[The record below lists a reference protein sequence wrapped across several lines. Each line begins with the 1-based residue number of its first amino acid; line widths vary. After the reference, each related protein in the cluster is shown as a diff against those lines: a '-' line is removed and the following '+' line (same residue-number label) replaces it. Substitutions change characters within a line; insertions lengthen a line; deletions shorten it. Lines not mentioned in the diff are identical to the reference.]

1 MKKNI
6 YCREKKYFSSWKEI
20 KTVGLLSWNTKLDA
34 NRKFVNLPLE
44 YCLKHFQISKK
55 SIKFALDNL
64 VYNAKDIFCPLFS
77 SIIIIKKS

>member
-6 YCREKKYFSSWKEI
+6 YCREKKDFSSRKEI

-44 YCLKHFQISKK
+44 
-55 SIKFALDNL
+55 
-64 VYNAKDIFCPLFS
+64 
-77 SIIIIKKS
+77 